1 MTEQITA
8 LARAMGAEGT
18 DDLMSAL
25 SRAAE
30 DDLRARLRAGTAPAD
45 CGTAFPV
52 ACALLVLAA
61 LDAGGGVSSFT
72 AGNVTL
78 RRSGQADQRRRE
90 ALALMGPYLAPSGF
104 HFRGVPG

>member
-45 CGTAFPV
+45 CGAAFPV

-72 AGNVTL
+72 AGNVTI